1 MEIRDLFKEYQHVL
15 RGQQFNP
22 DDVDYR
28 VLDYHIPFLE
38 RLDSIENSSVAL
50 FDLYKACYQ
59 FLTNKFKFLAGYEP
73 VEAFE
78 KGPDYFFDLMHPEDL
93 AKVLETSIETFR
105 FLDSVPVA
113 ERKDYKLSLDFRI
126 RKADGNYLRMIQQV
140 VILELDNAGNIWLV
154 LIIND
159 VASQNGD
166 APVRRNLINLKNK
179 KFYLFP
185 IEEWERDTKPALSK
199 REIEVLGLIAK
210 GFVSKQ
216 IADKLFISVHTVNNH
231 RQNILEKINVSNSS
245 EAVKYAA
252 KLGLI

>member
-1 MEIRDLFKEYQHVL
+1 
-15 RGQQFNP
+15 
-22 DDVDYR
+22 
-28 VLDYHIPFLE
+28 
-38 RLDSIENSSVAL
+38 
-50 FDLYKACYQ
+50 
-59 FLTNKFKFLAGYEP
+59 
-73 VEAFE
+73 
-78 KGPDYFFDLMHPEDL
+78 
-93 AKVLETSIETFR
+93 
-105 FLDSVPVA
+105 
-113 ERKDYKLSLDFRI
+113 
-126 RKADGNYLRMIQQV
+126 
-140 VILELDNAGNIWLV
+140 LDNAGNIWLV

-159 VASQNGD
+159 VAPQNDD